1 MKEKIEIIDRVFTLI
16 DIKRRVEIFY
26 SDYTFSKVE
35 ESKMIKWIGGILDNN
50 ILDDL
55 NHNYFITIIAEASY
69 GSIRVEINP
78 PQARKNVF
86 NCSHI
91 DISLENDFLLYNILS
106 EDNKVNLLIDY
117 FDTLD
122 GISEFYFVDLNK
134 SPNCYSDMLCRIFSK
149 EYDEFEFSNLLLKDH
164 SFENKL
170 YEKTVKV
177 MGYNFTSQI
186 FRKENFPLIEELISQ
201 NNLNITCSVGSLTF
215 YGEDI
220 FLFINLVRKK
230 LDNYIIE
237 INKKNIYQNEFNR
250 VFKKKS

>member
-1 MKEKIEIIDRVFTLI
+1 MKEKTEIIDRIFTLM
-16 DIKRRVEIFY
+16 DVERRVEIFY

-35 ESKMIKWIGGILDNN
+35 ESKTIKWIGGILDNN

-55 NHNYFITIIAEASY
+55 SHNYFITIIAEASY

-91 DISLENDFLLYNILS
+91 DISLENDFLLYDVLS
-106 EDNKVNLLIDY
+106 EENKVNLLIDY

-122 GISEFYFVDLNK
+122 GISEFYFVDLSK

-164 SFENKL
+164 NLGNRL
-170 YEKTVKV
+170 YKKTVKV

-186 FRKENFPLIEELISQ
+186 FQEENFPLIEELIAQ
-201 NNLNITCSVGSLTF
+201 NNLNVTCSVGSLTF

-220 FLFINLVRKK
+220 SLFINLVRGK
-230 LDNYIIE
+230 LYNYITE
-237 INKKNIYQNEFNR
+237 INKKEIYKCEFNK
-250 VFKKKS
+250 VFKEKY